1 MTAKNIDTKREEF
14 RKYLEKEGVLESLTK
29 ALVALYEEP
38 DKPSDALAFV
48 RNNFA
53 ATELHSLKA
62 QMENLTQENEQL
74 KSMVAS
80 LEKDKAELQGK
91 VQNLENLQK
100 QNESVAAAA
109 VESPKS
115 EDVENKEVQEPMEEP
130 KTSEVAAEAV
140 PEVQNDAQES
150 SDAPAAVEVV
160 AEKPDEPKD
169 KEMDEGEKPAEAS
182 EPEKAT
188 SVEDTKASDAME
200 TDPPAPDPVPDQE
213 KAAES

>member
-1 MTAKNIDTKREEF
+1 MSIHN
-14 RKYLEKEGVLESLTK
+14 SQ
-29 ALVALYEEP
+29 VALYEEP

-140 PEVQNDAQES
+140 PEVQNDAQVIFFLN
-150 SDAPAAVEVV
+150 DY
-160 AEKPDEPKD
+160 
-169 KEMDEGEKPAEAS
+169 G
-182 EPEKAT
+182 
-188 SVEDTKASDAME
+188 
-200 TDPPAPDPVPDQE
+200 
-213 KAAES
+213 

>member
-1 MTAKNIDTKREEF
+1 MSIHN
-14 RKYLEKEGVLESLTK
+14 SQ
-29 ALVALYEEP
+29 VALYEEP

-140 PEVQNDAQES
+140 PEVQNDAQVIFLFNLTIMVKIVTDRVRVS
-150 SDAPAAVEVV
+150 
-160 AEKPDEPKD
+160 KPK
-169 KEMDEGEKPAEAS
+169 
-182 EPEKAT
+182 
-188 SVEDTKASDAME
+188 
-200 TDPPAPDPVPDQE
+200 
-213 KAAES
+213 